1 MTTDRELRE
10 EATGL
15 IRDLNAITGIT
26 SADQARRLGLHKA
39 NVSACINQ
47 GRVQNLGWG
56 SIGALL
62 RMYGL
67 EKMGDR
73 LQVRDSEACPVILP
87 GPLDEKAKAGLSAVV
102 ARLQHLGLTCWFHA
116 FVVHSKVSGE
126 VETGG
131 VFSANNDERT
141 WASVAFSGGAH
152 GELTHHFETLGC
164 LPDAYRLSISEEQFE
179 SWFDSPPHRSELL
192 RFLESSQAY

>member
-1 MTTDRELRE
+1 MTTDRELRM
-10 EATGL
+10 EATEL
-15 IRDLNAITGIT
+15 IRDINAVTGIT

-62 RMYGL
+62 RMYGF
-67 EKMGDR
+67 EKTEDR
-73 LQVRDSEACPVILP
+73 LRVRDSEACPVILP
-87 GPLDEKAKAGLSAVV
+87 GPLDDEAKTALSAVV
-102 ARLQHLGLTCWFHA
+102 VRLQRLGLTCWFHA
-116 FVVHSKVSGE
+116 FVVHSEDTGE

-131 VFSANNDERT
+131 ILSAHDDERV
-141 WASVAFSGGAH
+141 WSCVAFTGAH
-152 GELTHHFETLGC
+152 GELARHFESIGC
-164 LPDAYRLSISEEQFE
+164 LPETYRLAISDEQFE

-192 RFLESSQAY
+192 NLFKASQAY